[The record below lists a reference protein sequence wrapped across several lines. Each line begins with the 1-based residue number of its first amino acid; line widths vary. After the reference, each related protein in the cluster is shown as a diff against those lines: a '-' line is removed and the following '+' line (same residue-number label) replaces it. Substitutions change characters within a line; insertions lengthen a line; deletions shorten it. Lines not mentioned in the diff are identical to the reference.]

1 MSQIQTFLALLAAIA
16 ALAWLAQRIKVE
28 YPILLVIGGLIIGF
42 IPGLPQVALRPDVV
56 FLLFLPPLLYY
67 EAYNSSLRDF
77 RANLRPITL
86 YAVFLVVATIGA
98 VAWAARAVIP
108 GMSWGAA
115 VVLGA
120 IVGPTDETAAIAI
133 ASRLHVPRK
142 LITLIKAE
150 SLFNDATS
158 LVIYQVALAAVVAG
172 TFSVA
177 MGIWQL
183 FLDAIGG
190 VVVGL
195 AVGWLLT
202 VIRRRVDDPLIQ
214 NTLSLLSGYAAYL
227 PADALHLSG
236 VLSAI
241 TAGIYLGRQGYTFTT
256 AESRIQN
263 SGMRE
268 ITLFLINGILFIL
281 VGLQLHPILAGLSGS
296 TAPTTLTWWAVAI
309 SFVVIFVRIGWILAT
324 VYLPLTFS
332 LSGKRKASMPWQHA
346 AVVSWTGLR
355 GGISLAAALAVPL
368 TIGSG
373 APFPNRPLILF
384 LTFAVILA
392 TLVIQGLTLPS
403 LIRALGV
410 GSDGSAEREETLA
423 RLKATRAAY
432 DRLKNLA
439 KEPWVDRAVVDD
451 LRGHLKATY
460 AHQSGRQ
467 QRSLTP
473 EDESR
478 ASAVARIR
486 QELTAA
492 QSREIVRLRDEGA
505 IHDAVMHKIQRE
517 LDLED
522 LRNVSSASSPA
533 AD

>member
-1 MSQIQTFLALLAAIA
+1 MSEIQTFLGLIAAIA

-28 YPILLVIGGLIIGF
+28 YPILLVMGGLILGF

-86 YAVFLVVATIGA
+86 YAVFLVVVTIAA
-98 VAWAARAVIP
+98 VAWTAHALIP

-158 LVIYQVALAAVVAG
+158 LVIYAVALTAVVTG
-172 TFSVA
+172 MFSLA

-202 VIRRRVDDPLIQ
+202 VIRRRVEDPLIQ

-263 SGMRE
+263 AGMRE

-281 VGLQLHPILAGLSGS
+281 VGLQLHPILAGLSGA
-296 TAPTTLTWWAVAI
+296 TAPATLIWRALAI
-309 SFVVIFVRIGWILAT
+309 SFVVIVVRITWIFAT
-324 VYLPLTFS
+324 VYIPRAFS
-332 LSGKRKASMPWQHA
+332 LRNNKWKASMPWQHA

-368 TIGSG
+368 VIGSG
-373 APFPNRPLILF
+373 APFPHRPLILF

-392 TLVIQGLTLPS
+392 TLVIQGLTLPA
-403 LIRALGV
+403 LIRVLGV
-410 GSDGSAEREETLA
+410 ASDGSAEREETLA

-439 KEPWVDRAVVDD
+439 KEPWAEKAVVDD

-486 QELTAA
+486 RELTAA

-505 IHDAVMHKIQRE
+505 INDAVMHKIQRE

-522 LRNVSSASSPA
+522 LRNVSSAA
-533 AD
+533 TATD